1 MKKNFIFI
9 KNNNDTIIYYLSF
22 IPLIIYGLYKNGYL
36 LITNNYT
43 SFPNAYKIILYP
55 IGCFLIGLLFSLI
68 FKKRRAQVLSYA
80 ILMGVAAPYNFNIF
94 IYFAIVFFFMFVV
107 SFVPNKYKINE
118 VSMLITILIGINYF
132 SKQFNIFN
140 PLEISN
146 THSFSLVDLFFG
158 RGPSYLFTSSIF
170 LIIISYF
177 ILSFIKTYKKD
188 IPVISLVVFTS
199 LAFLYMIITKN
210 YLSNIQLYLN
220 GITFF
225 SFVYLS
231 TVNVSSPSTKY
242 IKYIYGLLVGVLSF
256 IFIYLFDIYTGAIMS
271 VFIVSVFYRIY
282 ELVRQRMFLKNF

>member
-36 LITNNYT
+36 LTTNNYT
-43 SFPNAYKIILYP
+43 SFLNAYKIILYP

>member
-36 LITNNYT
+36 LTTNNYT

>member
-36 LITNNYT
+36 LTINNYT

-55 IGCFLIGLLFSLI
+55 IGCLLIGILFSLI

-118 VSMLITILIGINYF
+118 VSMLITILISINYF

-188 IPVISLVVFTS
+188 IPVIALVVFTS
-199 LAFLYMIITKN
+199 LAFLYMVITKN